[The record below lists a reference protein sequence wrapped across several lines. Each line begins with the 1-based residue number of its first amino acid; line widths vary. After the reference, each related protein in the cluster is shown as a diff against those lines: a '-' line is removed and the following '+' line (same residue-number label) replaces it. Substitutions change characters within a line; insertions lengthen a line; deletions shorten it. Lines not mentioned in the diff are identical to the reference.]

1 MVGRCLLY
9 TRKQGKN
16 GLKVGFNPVNFAFSP
31 FFNLRNAS
39 LLKIVMPRRIPAAIL
54 SHFPRIV
61 ELCGLQTW
69 DFGIIDIG
77 LDCRKLG
84 LWLNI

>member
-1 MVGRCLLY
+1 VQRLAWKFEFAFS
-9 TRKQGKN
+9 REQSKN
-16 GLKVGFNPVNFAFSP
+16 GLKVGFNPVNFAISS

-61 ELCGLQTW
+61 ELCGL
-69 DFGIIDIG
+69 
-77 LDCRKLG
+77 
-84 LWLNI
+84 